1 MIPVYHQCDFCPKTF
16 VNKENL
22 EKHEKKCEFKLRHDF
37 ITYKG
42 VGINM
47 YKLYLFWLKSN
58 GKSIKYVDRHTFIHS
73 THYKAFE
80 RFVEFAKKK
89 SIPDKKIYIK
99 ICNGFNLS
107 PRDWVLEKTYE
118 TFLEVYDEFV
128 PVNKQIERS
137 VDTIYMLSD
146 ALEIEPHEIFEELDA
161 TDISRLIKSRKISP
175 WFFLNSSKFKDFLI
189 NRASAKDREHI
200 QKSTNPEK
208 WKEIFDRKPKKRRK
222 IRDIIKQMG
231 L

>member
-16 VNKENL
+16 VTEENL
-22 EKHEKKCEFKLRHDF
+22 KNHEKKCEFKLRHDF
-37 ITYKG
+37 ITESG
-42 VGINM
+42 SGINM
-47 YKLYLFWLKSN
+47 YNLYLYWLKDQ
-58 GKSIKYVDRHTFIHS
+58 GKSVKYVDRHTFIHS

-80 RFVEFAKKK
+80 RFIDFAKKK

-99 ICNGFNLS
+99 ICNGFNLA
-107 PRDWVLEKTYE
+107 PRDWILEKTYE
-118 TFLEVYDEFV
+118 RFIDVYDEFI

-137 VDTIYMLSD
+137 VDTIYTLAD
-146 ALEIEPHEIFEELDA
+146 GLGIEPENIFDELDA
-161 TDISRLIKSRKISP
+161 VDVSRLIRSRKISP
-175 WFFLNSSKFKDFLI
+175 WFFLNSKKFKSFLI

-208 WKEIFDRKPKKRRK
+208 WKEIFANKAKKRK
-222 IRDIIKQMG
+222 NVCNIIKQMG